1 MGNVLKLIERSEA
14 NILASVKVLLNWH
27 KMRGVLT
34 YKRINTGPVV
44 RGGQRGTKKYF
55 SKNESAGFPDL
66 ILFLK
71 AREIA
76 PALGIF
82 IPPRTL
88 LWECKAPRGKLSEG
102 QIEFQNELR
111 KVGHDIEVIR
121 SVDDAVA
128 SLKREGIC
136 LDEKIIPGGG

>member
-66 ILFLK
+66 ILFLQ
-71 AREIA
+71 ARQN
-76 PALGIF
+76 LGVY

-88 LWECKAPRGKLSEG
+88 LWECKAPHGKLSEG